1 MWELGQ
7 LNGATKRVRSNCSRS
22 GCASARTRRL
32 SCPRSAGPI
41 RYGTGEIVH
50 QASDASSGGFGIPW
64 GHTRSF
70 LSRMYVDADIGQ
82 GYDWQVAEWPYL
94 NSYTAG
100 QLAFMGQAGKIVWFD
115 QVGGANT

>member
-1 MWELGQ
+1 M
-7 LNGATKRVRSNCSRS
+7 
-22 GCASARTRRL
+22 
-32 SCPRSAGPI
+32 
-41 RYGTGEIVH
+41 
-50 QASDASSGGFGIPW
+50 SSGGFGIPW

-115 QVGGANT
+115 QVGGANTDRGPTRGRRNRHHRCGGCLRGLRDRQRQR